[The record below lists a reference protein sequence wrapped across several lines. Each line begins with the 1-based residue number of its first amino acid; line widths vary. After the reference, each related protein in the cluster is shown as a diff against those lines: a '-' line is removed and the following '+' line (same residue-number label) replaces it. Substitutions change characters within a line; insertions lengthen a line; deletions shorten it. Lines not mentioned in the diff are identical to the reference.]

1 MPAPEPGTV
10 PFFPPLRV
18 RGGRHG
24 FRRAMRRRR
33 RAVAAGL
40 AVTAAAL
47 AVSSTQAAE
56 RTHPAA
62 AAASTAAPAPRE
74 RGPAR
79 KVAVP
84 VVSAPVRIADAET
97 VRLLRPGDRVDVIAS
112 ANSPSR
118 GADEARILATGVRVT
133 GVPQTGGVSP
143 DSGALVVLAVPRETA
158 RVLAGAGTTS
168 KLAVTLC

>member
-1 MPAPEPGTV
+1 MPAPEPGGV
-10 PFFPPLRV
+10 PLFPPLRV
-18 RGGRHG
+18 RGGRQSL
-24 FRRAMRRRR
+24 RRAMRRRR

-47 AVSSTQAAE
+47 AVSSPQAAE
-56 RTHPAA
+56 RTQSVA
-62 AAASTAAPAPRE
+62 TPAPRE

-79 KVAVP
+79 EAA

-112 ANSPSR
+112 ANSPSA
-118 GADEARILATGVRVT
+118 GSDTARVVAMNARVT
-133 GVPQTGGVSP
+133 GVPAVRGGAP
-143 DSGALVVLAVPRETA
+143 DAGALVVLAVPRETA

-168 KLAVTLC
+168 RLAVTLC